1 MTEAIGALAQMF
13 GIELTPTRVMAVI
26 AAVVLVLS
34 PAILRN
40 MRTSHARTLLKESR
54 VADGEA
60 RVALE
65 DRVLAIVSGR
75 KHGLVAVIEEAH
87 RIRRNSLARRALVEL
102 RELIG
107 PTAEVRRLARLTDP
121 NPLPASPSELGLQ
134 VEKLRDAGLSDKA
147 ASRLRRGLTRWPTD
161 PWLQE
166 LASPEEDAVSSA

>member
-13 GIELTPTRVMAVI
+13 GIALTPGRVMAAI

-34 PAILRN
+34 PAIVRN

-65 DRVLAIVSGR
+65 ERVLAIVAGR
-75 KHGLVAVIEEAH
+75 KNGMVAVIEEAH
-87 RIRRNSLARRALVEL
+87 RMGRNRLARRTLVEL
-102 RELIG
+102 RALTG
-107 PTAEVRRLARLTDP
+107 STPEVRRLARLTDP
-121 NPLPASPSELGLQ
+121 SPLPASPAELGLQ
-134 VEKLRDAGLSDKA
+134 VEKLRDAGLADKA

-166 LASPEEDAVSSA
+166 LAAPEDDAASRA